1 MKPEAEKTAAS
12 KALKIIGYVVPIALG
27 LFFLKVGI
35 MHFTDPEWF
44 EPIVPKIAGSARFW
58 VLISGAAEI
67 ILGIGLIIPR
77 LRKWGGYGTAVFL
90 ILVYPANLN
99 MWINDL
105 KLGDGTSLSSTGH
118 IIRLLI
124 QVVAIA
130 ACIWIARKKDAMEEL
145 HR

>member
-27 LFFLKVGI
+27 LFFIKVGI
-35 MHFTDPEWF
+35 MHFTAPEWF
-44 EPIVPKIAGSARFW
+44 EPIVPNIAGSARFW
-58 VLISGAAEI
+58 VLISGAAET
-67 ILGIGLIIPR
+67 ILGIGLIIPQ

-105 KLGDGTSLSSTGH
+105 KLGDGTSLSPTGH
-118 IIRLLI
+118 IIRLLMQI
-124 QVVAIA
+124 VAIA
-130 ACIWIARKKDAMEEL
+130 ACIWIARKQDAMEEL

>member
-12 KALKIIGYVVPIALG
+12 KALKIIGYVAPIALG

-44 EPIVPKIAGSARFW
+44 EPIVSKIAGSARFW
-58 VLISGAAEI
+58 VSISGAAEI
-67 ILGIGLIIPR
+67 ILGIGLIIPQ

-90 ILVYPANLN
+90 MLVYPANLN

-105 KLGDGTSLSSTGH
+105 KLGDGTSLSPTGH
-118 IIRLLI
+118 IIRLLLQI
-124 QVVAIA
+124 TAIVI
-130 ACIWIARKKDAMEEL
+130 CIRIARKQDIEKNIQ
-145 HR
+145 R

>member
-1 MKPEAEKTAAS
+1 
-12 KALKIIGYVVPIALG
+12 
-27 LFFLKVGI
+27 

-67 ILGIGLIIPR
+67 ILGIGLIIPQ

-105 KLGDGTSLSSTGH
+105 KLGDGTSLSPTGH

-124 QVVAIA
+124 QITAIVI
-130 ACIWIARKKDAMEEL
+130 CIRIARKQDIEKNIQ
-145 HR
+145 R